1 MRSDLIVVAKQWDGL
16 GGRLNA
22 ILNAWTVARALDL
35 QFRFVWPR
43 NGRLYAI
50 RNAYR
55 VARALGL
62 KSRFVW
68 PRNPF
73 SDLDPR
79 DLFSDTFLDRYEI
92 SRSSCIGRAV
102 ILPDLTLLTL
112 PDARELCRA
121 VSKKSMIEMNRYFDV
136 VAFANEPAEVARA
149 RFRNGLREIG
159 WSYAAQAL
167 IESVLGEK
175 CPREYSVLHLRA
187 GDIVTGDW
195 RQFLP
200 VEKYMPTAY
209 AKFAIETLSGPD
221 RTPVVVVSDNEQYV
235 RQLRAHFN
243 TICTPGDIVA
253 GYAQLTKLQRAF
265 ADILLLS
272 RARRI
277 AGPRG
282 SAFSQLGAHLGGRT
296 ILGVADMIE
305 EGDARRMLRDSIAL
319 TGKDVSDVLRPL
331 LARDICWFLDV
342 FSDDLAVGDQI
353 ALARQA
359 TRLEPDFC
367 GALNRSASALAL
379 VGDRRASQKA
389 SLRAQSAAALAI
401 RHTDPL
407 VETLGTSISTKV
419 LALSLGAQRHGRRQP
434 LALLG
439 LTSIGRLKRSLKK
452 CEKLAPFQIHLHDVL
467 MNLRFQ
473 IAAAAWFNAV
483 ENQVREIA
491 KEAIELADGEPL
503 FLQSWRP
510 SGFSKLRDSGTFPHV
525 LRNLE
530 VLTIRIARAIATA
543 LASGSSRTPSL
554 GHIDGITTS
563 PSGLRWVSGWA
574 YDADARRGKLA
585 VGYFFNDVVVS
596 GGVTSLARPD
606 VAAALNDPHALN
618 CGFSFPVPLAVQDKV
633 RDFHSI
639 IRISDRESDLS

>member
-1 MRSDLIVVAKQWDGL
+1 MKPDLMVVAKRSDGL

-22 ILNAWTVARALDL
+22 ILNAWSVARALDQ

-43 NGRLYAI
+43 NGRLHAI

-55 VARALGL
+55 LARALGL

-68 PRNPF
+68 PRNSF
-73 SDLDPR
+73 SDFDPR

-92 SRSSCIGRAV
+92 SRSSCIGRTV
-102 ILPDLTLLTL
+102 VLPDPTLWTL
-112 PDARELCRA
+112 PDAGELCRE
-121 VSKKSMIEMNRYFDV
+121 VSKKSMIEVDWWFGV
-136 VAFANEPAEVARA
+136 VAFANEPLEVART
-149 RFRNGLREIG
+149 RFRNGLHEIG
-159 WSYAAQAL
+159 WSYASQAL
-167 IESVLGEK
+167 IESIFDEK
-175 CPREYSVLHLRA
+175 SPREYSALHLRA

-209 AKFAIETLSGPD
+209 TKFAIETLSGPD

-235 RQLRAHFN
+235 RQLRANFD
-243 TICTPGDIVA
+243 TICTPDDIVA
-253 GYAQLTKLQRAF
+253 GYAQLTNLQRSF

-282 SAFSQLGAHLGGRT
+282 SAFSQLGAHLGGHA

-305 EGDARRMLRDSIAL
+305 ESDARRMLRDSIAL
-319 TGKDVSDVLRPL
+319 TGNDISDVLRPL

-342 FSDDLAVGDQI
+342 FSDDLAVDDQI
-353 ALARQA
+353 ALAHQA

-367 GALNRSASALAL
+367 GALNRSSAALAL
-379 VGDRRASQKA
+379 VGDRRASQRA
-389 SLRAQSAAALAI
+389 SLRAQSAAALAV

-407 VETLGTSISTKV
+407 VETLGTSISTKA
-419 LALSLGAQRHGRRQP
+419 LALSLGAQRRGRPQP
-434 LALLG
+434 SEMLG
-439 LTSIGRLKRSLKK
+439 PTSTAGLKRSLKR
-452 CEKLAPFQIHLHDVL
+452 CERLAPFQIHLHDVL
-467 MNLRFQ
+467 VNLRFQ
-473 IAAAAWFNAV
+473 IAAANWLSSV
-483 ENQVREIA
+483 KDQVRETA
-491 KEAIELADGEPL
+491 KEAIQVVNGEPL
-503 FLQSWRP
+503 FLKSWRP
-510 SGFSKLRDSGTFPHV
+510 SGYSKLRDSGTFPHV

-530 VLTIRIARAIATA
+530 VLTIRIARAIATV

-554 GHIDGITTS
+554 GHVDGITIS
-563 PSGLRWVSGWA
+563 PSGLQWVTGWA
-574 YDADARRGKLA
+574 YDADARPGKLA
-585 VGYFFNDVVVS
+585 VGYFFNDAVVS

-606 VAAALNDPHALN
+606 VAAALNDRHALN
-618 CGFSFPVPLAVQDKV
+618 CGFSFPVPLAVQDKA

-639 IRISDRESDLS
+639 IRIADRESDLS